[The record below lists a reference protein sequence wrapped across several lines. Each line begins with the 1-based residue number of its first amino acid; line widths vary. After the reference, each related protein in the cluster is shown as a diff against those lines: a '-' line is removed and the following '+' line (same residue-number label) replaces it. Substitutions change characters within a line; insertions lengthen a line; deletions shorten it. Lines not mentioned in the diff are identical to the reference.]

1 MSEDL
6 DAPVNLKLSDYGI
19 SKYCWSGGTV
29 GLVGTPGYQAPEI
42 LDGLPYDEKV
52 CHCSVS
58 IHVLVVAGLSLDCAL
73 YLCHWWASNALGP
86 FCKSSRPSPH
96 QRHCIC
102 TFLIDW

>member
-58 IHVLVVAGLSLDCAL
+58 IHVLIVAGFSLDCAL
-73 YLCHWWASNALGP
+73 SCATGGLRMPLALFVNPVGP
-86 FCKSSRPSPH
+86 VSTKGIAFAL
-96 QRHCIC
+96 
-102 TFLIDW
+102 F

>member
-6 DAPVNLKLSDYGI
+6 DASVNLKLSDYGI

-52 CHCSVS
+52 GLGILIRVTRKPVFG
-58 IHVLVVAGLSLDCAL
+58 VLDPV
-73 YLCHWWASNALGP
+73 
-86 FCKSSRPSPH
+86 
-96 QRHCIC
+96 
-102 TFLIDW
+102 